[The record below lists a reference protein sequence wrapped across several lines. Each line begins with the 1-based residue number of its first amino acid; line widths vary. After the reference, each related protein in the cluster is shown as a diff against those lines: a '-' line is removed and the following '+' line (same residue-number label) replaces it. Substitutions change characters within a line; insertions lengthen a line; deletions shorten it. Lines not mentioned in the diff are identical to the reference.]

1 MKDGVLGA
9 PGVAADQLAAPVQSL
24 ATGIAV
30 VMAAGNPH
38 NLSIV
43 LATNARVVSILFC
56 NKLLK
61 NHFG

>member
-30 VMAAGNPH
+30 VMAARNPH
-38 NLSIV
+38 NLSLV
-43 LATNARVVSILFC
+43 LATIARVVSNSILQ
-56 NKLLK
+56 
-61 NHFG
+61 